1 MDNLDIYNKVKE
13 VPQNAQKTIQGG
25 RLNGM
30 TDINPMWRIEK
41 LTEQFG
47 VCGIG
52 WYYEILNKEII
63 EGANSEQIAIVD
75 IALYIKNGEEWSKPI
90 QGTGGS
96 SFVAKERN
104 GLYTS
109 DECFKMALT
118 DALSVACK
126 SLGFGANVY
135 WNKNDSKYNK
145 PQNTY
150 QKPVQKQVEQAPRLI
165 SEAQR
170 KRLFAI
176 ANGNNEVAKRV
187 LERHGYEKTE
197 QIKITDYEKICD
209 EIEAEISL

>member
-1 MDNLDIYNKVKE
+1 MDNLEIYNKVKE

-25 RLNGM
+25 RLSGM

-47 VCGIG
+47 ICGIG
-52 WYYEILNKEII
+52 WYYEILNKDII
-63 EGANSEQIAIVD
+63 QGANNEEIAVVD
-75 IALYIKNGEEWSKPI
+75 IALYIKNGDEWSKPI

-96 SFVAKERN
+96 SFVAKEKS

-145 PQNTY
+145 PQNTPY
-150 QKPVQKQVEQAPRLI
+150 KPEEKPLTISQKQ
-165 SEAQR
+165 QR
-170 KRLFAI
+170 RLFAI
-176 ANGNNEVAKRV
+176 ANGNNDVVRNVINRYK
-187 LERHGYEKTE
+187 YEKTE
-197 QIKITDYEKICD
+197 QIKVSDYEKICT
-209 EIEAEISL
+209 EIEAELTM